1 MNKSF
6 IRYTVLSVLGFEG
19 LAIIISAIVGMCFKE
34 SQAWY
39 FFSCGLVYLLIGF
52 INYRNKPKNNV
63 FFAKEG
69 LIMVALSWIVMSLC
83 GAIPM
88 AISKEIP
95 NFIDA
100 FFEIVSG
107 FTTTG
112 STILKNVEALS
123 RTAMF
128 WRLFTHWFGGMGILA
143 FVMAILPM
151 GGGAGIHILRAESP
165 GPSVSKLVPK
175 LSSTARLLYGI
186 YTAFTF
192 IEVILLLICKMP
204 LYDSLTLSF
213 ATAGTG
219 GFGLLADSFASYSS
233 SVQIIVGIF
242 MLLFGVNFNI
252 YYFILVGKAKD
263 AIKNEELRWYL
274 GIVIIAIA
282 LITINT
288 MNLDIYKNIFDCLK
302 HSFFQVS
309 SIITTTGFATID
321 FEAYW
326 PTFSK
331 VIIVM
336 LMFCGACAGST
347 GGGFKIS
354 RVVMLLK
361 EAKNRLLKNISPR
374 NVRTVSS
381 EGKPV
386 EKEVIDSTKSY
397 LTIYISVFVVS
408 LLIIGLDKNGFNF
421 TECFTA
427 VTATLNNIGPGL
439 GKIGPMGGFSDFSVL
454 SKLTLSFDMLAGR
467 LELIPMLI
475 LFMPS
480 TYKRKNK

>member
-6 IRYTVLSVLGFEG
+6 IRYTLLSVIGLEG
-19 LAIIISAIVGMCFKE
+19 IAIIISAIVGFFYKE
-34 SQAWY
+34 SQA
-39 FFSCGLVYLLIGF
+39 FIFLICGLVYLLLGT
-52 INYRNKPKNNV
+52 INFRNKPKNNM
-63 FFAKEG
+63 FFAKDG
-69 LIMVALSWIVMSLC
+69 FVMCALSWIFMSLC

-88 AISKEIP
+88 VLSKDIP
-95 NFIDA
+95 FFVDA

-112 STILKNVEALS
+112 STILTNVEGLS

-128 WRLFTHWFGGMGILA
+128 WRLFTHWFGGMGILV

-151 GGGAGIHILRAESP
+151 GGGYGIHILKAESP
-165 GPSVSKLVPK
+165 GPVVGKLVPK
-175 LSSTARLLYGI
+175 LSSTAKILYGI
-186 YTAFTF
+186 YSGMTF

-204 LYDSLTLSF
+204 LYESVTLSF

-219 GFGLLADSFASYSS
+219 GFGLLADGFASYSS
-233 SVQIIVGIF
+233 AVQIIVGIF
-242 MLLFGVNFNI
+242 MLLFGINFNV
-252 YYFILVGKAKD
+252 YYFILIGKAKE
-263 AIKNEELRWYL
+263 ALKSEELRWYL
-274 GIVIIAIA
+274 CIVAIA
-282 LITINT
+282 VCLITVNT
-288 MNLDIYKNIFDCLK
+288 MNLEIYSGFLDTLK

-309 SIITTTGFATID
+309 SIITTTGFATVD
-321 FEAYW
+321 FNEYW

-331 VIIVM
+331 IIIVA

-347 GGGFKIS
+347 GGGFKVS

-361 EAKNRLLKNISPR
+361 DAKNRLLRNISPR
-374 NVRTVSS
+374 NVRNVHF

-386 EKEVIDSTKSY
+386 DKDVIESTKSY
-397 LTIYISVFVVS
+397 LCIYVLVFIVS
-408 LLIIGLDKNGFNF
+408 LLIIGLDSSFNF

-427 VTATLNNIGPGL
+427 VTATINNIGPGL

-454 SKLTLSFDMLAGR
+454 SKLILSFDMLAGR

-475 LFMPS
+475 LFSPN
-480 TYKRKNK
+480 TYKRKKI